1 MTREWLLSQSLR
13 DFVHREICWSRQCV
27 TFWYDPIRWS
37 PVQPFLPEGGGKEGV
52 ASCRRRAGD
61 RFTEKGHEVRP
72 VGVEVVELGLE
83 LEMGRPRPRPT
94 WEWEEELQEDVVREM
109 MERDALKRIE

>member
-1 MTREWLLSQSLR
+1 MACL
-13 DFVHREICWSRQCV
+13 WSVVVGRQCE

-37 PVQPFLPEGGGKEGV
+37 PVQPFLPEDGGKEGV